1 VKSKPESQSSAEV
14 SSAAS
19 EAPKS
24 FACGGLRY
32 FRTNCEE
39 VGQGCEGYFRRPWR
53 SVLDDGSSLWTSSE
67 DVLGIN
73 QSDAVTAASLT
84 ARGRLRMP

>member
-19 EAPKS
+19 EAPEI

-32 FRTNCEE
+32 FNADCDE
-39 VGQGCEGYFRRPWR
+39 VEQEYAG
-53 SVLDDGSSLWTSSE
+53 LL
-67 DVLGIN
+67 
-73 QSDAVTAASLT
+73 
-84 ARGRLRMP
+84 